1 MSPPGVAPPVAP
13 DIEPMDVP
21 PPFSVELPKKVI
33 TMPMSY
39 PPAFIEAVNYV
50 LDHERGFVNDPRD
63 PGGATNMGITYKTLA
78 RWRDVSPTSIT
89 SDDVKNMSR
98 DEAIE
103 IYHAMYWDA
112 VRADKLPPALAYAAF
127 DFAVN
132 SGPVRAVKELQK
144 LIGTTADGLIGGHTL
159 RRLAA
164 VTDKADLVNKY
175 ADARLAFMRRI
186 KHPTTKAPLWARFG
200 RGWSR
205 RVEDVRRRSLRHV
218 PVGRDGGGS
227 W

>member
-1 MSPPGVAPPVAP
+1 
-13 DIEPMDVP
+13 MDKTPAV
-21 PPFSVELPKKVI
+21 SVEVQAETPKKAEP
-33 TMPMSY
+33 MPMSY
-39 PPAFIEAVNYV
+39 PPAFTDAVSYV
-50 LDHERGFVNDPRD
+50 LDHERGFVDDPKD

-78 RWRDVSPTSIT
+78 RWRDVSPRSIT
-89 SDDVKNMSR
+89 PDDVKNMTR
-98 DEAIE
+98 EEAVA

-132 SGPVRAVKELQK
+132 SGPLRAVKELQK

-159 RRLAA
+159 RRIDAFP
-164 VTDKADLVNKY
+164 DKADLVNKY

-186 KHPTTKAPLWARFG
+186 KHPKTKASLWARFG
-200 RGWSR
+200 RGWSK

-218 PVGRDGGGS
+218 RGGGGS